1 MTGSPFGT
9 RPPQAEGPA
18 AAGVAGACPSLHE
31 GQDAMNGDSFRQ
43 TVLVT
48 NPNGFHMRPQK
59 DFVELAR
66 RFQASVTV
74 SRDGHTVDGKSIFEL
89 MGSMLV
95 PQGSELLVETSG
107 PDASEALAALVELI
121 AKSNTVDDPEP
132 PLPPKG

>member
-1 MTGSPFGT
+1 MIGSSSGT
-9 RPPQAEGPA
+9 RPPQTDSPA
-18 AAGVAGACPSLHE
+18 AAEGAGACASLHQGE
-31 GQDAMNGDSFRQ
+31 DAMNGDTFRQ

-66 RFQASVTV
+66 RFQSSVTV
-74 SRDGHTVDGKSIFEL
+74 SRDGRSVDGKSIFEL

-95 PQGSELLVETSG
+95 PQGSELEVATSG
-107 PDASEALAALVELI
+107 PDAREALGALVELI
-121 AKSNTVDDPEP
+121 ETSNTADDPEP